1 MKIRGKIMFYALMG
15 TGIIG
20 ALPGLAEM
28 WLDILEWDD
37 FVKTLITLVIAGS
50 VLSFLT
56 AVDYDMPAV
65 RSKILFAALVVLIV
79 AISGMV
85 IIQLWW
91 VGFQWGLFA
100 KVVVSL
106 GILTALVAFLLA
118 VTEDFGQNKNLR
130 DKSYI
135 D

>member
-20 ALPGLAEM
+20 ALLGLAQM
-28 WLDILEWDD
+28 WLEILEWDD
-37 FVKTLITLVIAGS
+37 FVKTLITLIIAGS
-50 VLSFLT
+50 VISFLT

-65 RSKILFAALVVLIV
+65 RSRILFAALVVLIV
-79 AISGMV
+79 AIAGMV

-118 VTEDFGQNKNLR
+118 VTEDFGQNKSLR

>member
-20 ALPGLAEM
+20 ALLGLAQM

-50 VLSFLT
+50 VISFLT

-65 RSKILFAALVVLIV
+65 RSRILFAALVVLIV

-118 VTEDFGQNKNLR
+118 VTEDFGQNKSLR

>member
-20 ALPGLAEM
+20 ALLGLAQM

>member
-20 ALPGLAEM
+20 ALLGLAQM

-37 FVKTLITLVIAGS
+37 FVKTLITLVITGS
-50 VLSFLT
+50 LISFLT

-85 IIQLWW
+85 IVQLWW
-91 VGFQWGLFA
+91 VGFQWGVFA

-106 GILTALVAFLLA
+106 GILTVLVAFLLA
-118 VTEDFGQNKNLR
+118 VTEDFGQNKKLR
-130 DKSYI
+130 DNSYI

>member
-20 ALPGLAEM
+20 ALLGLAQM
-28 WLDILEWDD
+28 WLEILEWDD

-50 VLSFLT
+50 VISFLT

-65 RSKILFAALVVLIV
+65 RSRILFAALVVLIV
-79 AISGMV
+79 AIAGMV

-118 VTEDFGQNKNLR
+118 VTEDFGQNKSLR

-135 D
+135 E

>member
-20 ALPGLAEM
+20 ALLGLAQM
-28 WLDILEWDD
+28 WLEILEWDD

-50 VLSFLT
+50 VISFLT

-65 RSKILFAALVVLIV
+65 RSRILFAALVVLIV
-79 AISGMV
+79 AIAGMV

-118 VTEDFGQNKNLR
+118 VTEDFGQNKSLR

>member
-1 MKIRGKIMFYALMG
+1 MFYALMG

-20 ALPGLAEM
+20 ALLGLPQM

>member
-20 ALPGLAEM
+20 ALLGLAQM

-50 VLSFLT
+50 VISFLT

-65 RSKILFAALVVLIV
+65 RSKILFATLVALIV

-85 IIQLWW
+85 IVQLWW
-91 VGFQWGLFA
+91 VGFQWGIFA

-106 GILTALVAFLLA
+106 GILTVLVAFLLA

-130 DKSYI
+130 EKDYI